1 MDLCV
6 HSVGT
11 DVVSVRVGKLL
22 ADGHKVR
29 PYGAVR
35 SVNLAEQL
43 LYRDGKSGGNRL
55 IYRQLA
61 PFWQKKE

>member
-35 SVNLAEQL
+35 AANLAERSNGTCPSAAPL
-43 LYRDGKSGGNRL
+43 AGGGGAADILR
-55 IYRQLA
+55 
-61 PFWQKKE
+61 